1 MVYITDVR
9 NKNHYLN
16 TFKKLKWDKAYV
28 ETISFL
34 SFSFLKK
41 TYPCLHLWRHA
52 QLTSDR
58 LPCFF

>member
-41 TYPCLHLWRHA
+41 TYTCLHL
-52 QLTSDR
+52 
-58 LPCFF
+58 